1 MIRLFWLLIVFF
13 FSQTISAQQAVNVYT
28 HRHYDADRLL
38 FERFTEQTGIRVN
51 VVSAAAD
58 QLIKRLELEGVHSP
72 ADVLIT
78 VDISRLHQA
87 KTLGLLQPVQSDT
100 LSANIPAHLRDP
112 EGHWFGLTRRARIIV
127 YAKDRVDPSE
137 LSTYEDLTAPKWRNR
152 LLVRPSDNTYNQS
165 LLASIIAHHGVDD
178 ARAWAQG
185 IVANLARP
193 PRGNDRDQIKAI
205 ASGTGDIAIVN
216 TYYIGLLMASDN
228 AAERQAAEKIGV
240 FFPNQQDRGAHINIS
255 GAGVTA
261 HAPNRDNAIALLKY
275 LSGDHAQQIFAES
288 NFEYPVK
295 PDVAWAPLLTAWGTF
310 KADTLSLERLGK
322 LNTQAVRTFDEARWR

>member
-13 FSQTISAQQAVNVYT
+13 LSQTISAQQVVNVYT

-38 FERFTEQTGIRVN
+38 FERFTEQTDIRVN
-51 VVSAAAD
+51 VISAAAD

-87 KTLGLLQPVQSDT
+87 KTLRLLQPVQSGVLD
-100 LSANIPAHLRDP
+100 ANIPKHLRDP
-112 EGHWFGLTRRARIIV
+112 EGHWFGLTRRARIMV

-137 LSTYEDLTAPKWRNR
+137 LSTYEDLTALKWRNR
-152 LLVRPSDNTYNQS
+152 LLVRASDNTYNQS
-165 LLASIIAHHGVDD
+165 LLASIIAHHGVAD

-193 PRGNDRDQIKAI
+193 PRGNDRDLIKTI
-205 ASGTGDIAIVN
+205 ASGTGDIALVN

-255 GAGVTA
+255 GAGITA
-261 HAPNRDNAIALLKY
+261 HAPNRDHAVDLLEY
-275 LSGDHAQQIFAES
+275 LSSEHAQHILAET

-295 PDVAWAPLLTAWGTF
+295 PDVAWSPLLTAWGAF

-322 LNTQAVRTFDEARWR
+322 LNAQAVRTFDEARWR